1 MQSTKLRWPAALA
14 GAIPPYGFQHIAID
28 AIPVASPFPAGY
40 LRGDPQRAMTFF
52 TESFVDELARA
63 AGVEPLAFRVA
74 LLGGNPRLARCIQ
87 TAASHGNWDGGSG
100 GSTLGLAACSAFG
113 SHIGLLADASIGA
126 DQELEVRRL
135 VAAVDCGR
143 IVNPQLVRQQ
153 IEGGLIY
160 ALGLARA

>member
-1 MQSTKLRWPAALA
+1 M
-14 GAIPPYGFQHIAID
+14 PPGI
-28 AIPVASPFPAGY
+28 
-40 LRGDPQRAMTFF
+40 
-52 TESFVDELARA
+52 
-63 AGVEPLAFRVA
+63 EPLAFRMA

-87 TAASHGNWDGGSG
+87 AAASQRRLGMAAAA

-153 IEGGLIY
+153 IEGGLI
-160 ALGLARA
+160 